1 MKSKMWLFLG
11 LLGTL
16 ALVGAACGGQQGG
29 SGGGGG
35 GGGGGANLSG
45 TIQIDGSSTVQ
56 PFAQAAA
63 ELFQEENPNV
73 RITVG
78 GAGTGDGFERFC
90 KGETEISDASR
101 AIEPEEEEACK
112 KENIET
118 EQVPVANDGLA
129 IVTNKE
135 TMIDCLTVDQVKDL
149 FGPDAK
155 AKSFKE
161 VDPKLPATPAKFFT
175 PGEESGTFVFFTEEL
190 LETDAEQRTEGVQT
204 SADDN
209 QLVTGV
215 SGTPG
220 GIGYFG
226 YSFFIE
232 NEDTIK
238 ALEVDGGE
246 GCVAPS
252 VETGQ
257 DGSYMPLS
265 RPLFIYPTAA
275 VFEDETKQAF
285 LDYYVANVNTVAETL
300 GFIPLTEEQ
309 LTASEEAVAALESK

>member
-35 GGGGGANLSG
+35 GGGGGGNLSG

-101 AIEPEEEEACK
+101 PIEAEEEEACK
-112 KENIET
+112 KENIEP

-155 AKSFKE
+155 AKSFKD

-175 PGEESGTFVFFTEEL
+175 PGEESGTFDFFTEEL

-209 QLVTGV
+209 QLVTGI

-226 YSFFIE
+226 YSFFTE
-232 NEDTIK
+232 NQDK
-238 ALEVDGGE
+238 LNAVAVDGGE
-246 GCVAPS
+246 GCVRPS
-252 VETGQ
+252 PETVQ
-257 DGSYMPLS
+257 NGSYKPLGRQIFMYPS
-265 RPLFIYPTAA
+265 KKALQRPEVKEFMNFTVENAPRIAEAA
-275 VFEDETKQAF
+275 KI
-285 LDYYVANVNTVAETL
+285 
-300 GFIPLTEEQ
+300 IPLTGEQ
-309 LTASEEAVAALESK
+309 ISESQKALQ

>member
-35 GGGGGANLSG
+35 GGGGNLSG

-101 AIEPEEEEACK
+101 PIEAEEEEACK
-112 KENIET
+112 KENIEP

-175 PGEESGTFVFFTEEL
+175 PGEESGTFDFFTEEL

-209 QLVTGV
+209 QLVTGI

-226 YSFFIE
+226 YSFFTE
-232 NEDTIK
+232 NQDK
-238 ALEVDGGE
+238 LNAVAVDGGE
-246 GCVAPS
+246 GCVRPS
-252 VETGQ
+252 PETVQ
-257 DGSYMPLS
+257 NGSYKPLGRQIFMYPS
-265 RPLFIYPTAA
+265 KKALQRPEVKEFMNFTVENAPRIAEAA
-275 VFEDETKQAF
+275 KI
-285 LDYYVANVNTVAETL
+285 
-300 GFIPLTEEQ
+300 IPLTGEQ
-309 LTASEEAVAALESK
+309 ISESQKALQ

>member
-1 MKSKMWLFLG
+1 MWLFLG

-29 SGGGGG
+29 GGGG
-35 GGGGGANLSG
+35 LSG

-101 AIEPEEEEACK
+101 PIEAEEEEACK
-112 KENIET
+112 KENIEP

-175 PGEESGTFVFFTEEL
+175 PGEESGTFDFFTEEL

-209 QLVTGV
+209 QLVTGI

-226 YSFFIE
+226 YSFFTE
-232 NEDTIK
+232 NQDK
-238 ALEVDGGE
+238 LNAVAVDGGE
-246 GCVAPS
+246 GCVRPS
-252 VETGQ
+252 PETVQ
-257 DGSYMPLS
+257 NGSYKPLGRQIFMYPS
-265 RPLFIYPTAA
+265 KKALQRPEVKEFMNFTVENAPRIAEAA
-275 VFEDETKQAF
+275 KI
-285 LDYYVANVNTVAETL
+285 
-300 GFIPLTEEQ
+300 IPLTGEQ
-309 LTASEEAVAALESK
+309 ISESQKALQ

>member
-35 GGGGGANLSG
+35 GGGGNLSG

-101 AIEPEEEEACK
+101 PIEAEEEEACK
-112 KENIET
+112 KENIEP

-175 PGEESGTFVFFTEEL
+175 PGEESGTFDFFTEEL

-209 QLVTGV
+209 QLVTGI

-226 YSFFIE
+226 YSFFTE
-232 NEDTIK
+232 NQDK
-238 ALEVDGGE
+238 LNAVAVDGGE
-246 GCVAPS
+246 GCVRPS
-252 VETGQ
+252 PETVQ
-257 DGSYMPLS
+257 NGSYKPLGRQIFMYPS
-265 RPLFIYPTAA
+265 KKALQRPEVKEFMNFTIENAPRIAEAA
-275 VFEDETKQAF
+275 KI
-285 LDYYVANVNTVAETL
+285 
-300 GFIPLTEEQ
+300 IPLTGEQ
-309 LTASEEAVAALESK
+309 ISESQKALQ

>member
-35 GGGGGANLSG
+35 GGNLSG

-101 AIEPEEEEACK
+101 PIEAEEEEACK
-112 KENIET
+112 KENIEP

-175 PGEESGTFVFFTEEL
+175 PGEESGTFDFFTEEL

-209 QLVTGV
+209 QLVTGI

-226 YSFFIE
+226 YSFFTE
-232 NEDTIK
+232 NQDK
-238 ALEVDGGE
+238 LNAVAVDGGE
-246 GCVAPS
+246 GCVRPS
-252 VETGQ
+252 PETVQ
-257 DGSYMPLS
+257 NGSYKPLGRQIFMYPS
-265 RPLFIYPTAA
+265 KKALQRPEVKEFMNFTVENAPRIAEAA
-275 VFEDETKQAF
+275 KI
-285 LDYYVANVNTVAETL
+285 
-300 GFIPLTEEQ
+300 IPLTGEQ
-309 LTASEEAVAALESK
+309 ISESQKALQ

>member
-29 SGGGGG
+29 GGGG
-35 GGGGGANLSG
+35 LSG
-45 TIQIDGSSTVQ
+45 TIQVDGSSTVQ

-101 AIEPEEEEACK
+101 PIEAEEEEACK
-112 KENIET
+112 KENIEP

-175 PGEESGTFVFFTEEL
+175 PGEESGTFDFFTEEL

-209 QLVTGV
+209 QLVTGI

-226 YSFFIE
+226 YSFFTE
-232 NEDTIK
+232 NQDK
-238 ALEVDGGE
+238 LNAVAVDGGE
-246 GCVAPS
+246 GCVRPS
-252 VETGQ
+252 PETVQ
-257 DGSYMPLS
+257 NGSYKPLGRQIFMYPS
-265 RPLFIYPTAA
+265 KKALQRPEVKEFMNFTVENAPRIAEAA
-275 VFEDETKQAF
+275 KI
-285 LDYYVANVNTVAETL
+285 
-300 GFIPLTEEQ
+300 IPLTGEQ
-309 LTASEEAVAALESK
+309 ISESQKALQ

>member
-35 GGGGGANLSG
+35 GGGGNLSG
-45 TIQIDGSSTVQ
+45 TIQVDGSSTVQ

-101 AIEPEEEEACK
+101 PIEAEEEEACK
-112 KENIET
+112 KENIEP

-175 PGEESGTFVFFTEEL
+175 PGEESGTFDFFTEEL
-190 LETDAEQRTEGVQT
+190 LETDKEQRTEGVQT

-209 QLVTGV
+209 QLVTGI

-226 YSFFIE
+226 YSFFTE
-232 NEDTIK
+232 NQDK
-238 ALEVDGGE
+238 LNAVAVDGGE
-246 GCVAPS
+246 GCVRPS
-252 VETGQ
+252 PETVQ
-257 DGSYMPLS
+257 NGSYKPLGRQIFMYPS
-265 RPLFIYPTAA
+265 KKALQRPEVKEFMNFTVENAPRIAEAA
-275 VFEDETKQAF
+275 KI
-285 LDYYVANVNTVAETL
+285 
-300 GFIPLTEEQ
+300 IPLTGEQ
-309 LTASEEAVAALESK
+309 ISESQKALQ

>member
-35 GGGGGANLSG
+35 GGGGNLSG

-101 AIEPEEEEACK
+101 PIEAEEEEACK
-112 KENIET
+112 KENIEP

-175 PGEESGTFVFFTEEL
+175 PGEESGTFDFFTEEL
-190 LETDAEQRTEGVQT
+190 LETDKEQRTEGVQT

-209 QLVTGV
+209 QLVTGI

-226 YSFFIE
+226 YSFFTE
-232 NEDTIK
+232 NQDK
-238 ALEVDGGE
+238 LNAVAVDGGE
-246 GCVAPS
+246 GCVKPS
-252 VETGQ
+252 SETVQ
-257 DGSYMPLS
+257 NGSYKPLGRQIFMYPS
-265 RPLFIYPTAA
+265 KKALQRPEVKEFMNFTVENAPRIAEAA
-275 VFEDETKQAF
+275 KI
-285 LDYYVANVNTVAETL
+285 
-300 GFIPLTEEQ
+300 IPLTGEQ
-309 LTASEEAVAALESK
+309 ISESQKALQ

>member
-35 GGGGGANLSG
+35 GGGGNLSG

-101 AIEPEEEEACK
+101 PIEAEEEEACK
-112 KENIET
+112 KENIEP

-175 PGEESGTFVFFTEEL
+175 PGEESGTFDFFTEEL

-209 QLVTGV
+209 QLVTGI

-226 YSFFIE
+226 YSFFTE
-232 NEDTIK
+232 NEDK
-238 ALEVDGGE
+238 LNAVAVDGGE
-246 GCVAPS
+246 GCVRPS
-252 VETGQ
+252 PETVQ
-257 DGSYMPLS
+257 NGSYKPLGRQIFMYPS
-265 RPLFIYPTAA
+265 KKALQRPEVKEFMNFTVENAPRIAEAA
-275 VFEDETKQAF
+275 KI
-285 LDYYVANVNTVAETL
+285 
-300 GFIPLTEEQ
+300 IPLTGEQ
-309 LTASEEAVAALESK
+309 ISESQKALQ

>member
-1 MKSKMWLFLG
+1 MKAKMWLFLG

-29 SGGGGG
+29 GGGG
-35 GGGGGANLSG
+35 LSG
-45 TIQIDGSSTVQ
+45 TIQVDGSSTVQ

-101 AIEPEEEEACK
+101 PIEAEEEEACK
-112 KENIET
+112 KENIEP

-175 PGEESGTFVFFTEEL
+175 PGEESGTFDFFTEEL

-209 QLVTGV
+209 QLVTGI

-226 YSFFIE
+226 YSFFTE
-232 NEDTIK
+232 NQDK
-238 ALEVDGGE
+238 LNAVAVDGGE
-246 GCVAPS
+246 GCVRPS
-252 VETGQ
+252 PETVQ
-257 DGSYMPLS
+257 NGSYKPLGRQIFMYPS
-265 RPLFIYPTAA
+265 KKALQRPEVKEFMNFTVENAPRIAEAA
-275 VFEDETKQAF
+275 KI
-285 LDYYVANVNTVAETL
+285 
-300 GFIPLTEEQ
+300 IPLTGEQ
-309 LTASEEAVAALESK
+309 ISESQKALQ

>member
-1 MKSKMWLFLG
+1 MWLFLG

-35 GGGGGANLSG
+35 GGGGNLSG

-101 AIEPEEEEACK
+101 PIEAEEEEACK
-112 KENIET
+112 KENIEP

-175 PGEESGTFVFFTEEL
+175 PGEESGTFDFFTEEL

-209 QLVTGV
+209 QLVTGI

-226 YSFFIE
+226 YSFFTE
-232 NEDTIK
+232 NQDK
-238 ALEVDGGE
+238 LNAVAVDGGE
-246 GCVAPS
+246 GCVRPS
-252 VETGQ
+252 PETVQ
-257 DGSYMPLS
+257 NGSYKPLGRQIFMYPS
-265 RPLFIYPTAA
+265 KKALQRPEVKEFMNFTVENAPRIAEAA
-275 VFEDETKQAF
+275 KI
-285 LDYYVANVNTVAETL
+285 
-300 GFIPLTEEQ
+300 IPLTGEQ
-309 LTASEEAVAALESK
+309 ISESQKALQ

>member
-1 MKSKMWLFLG
+1 VKSKMWLFLG

-35 GGGGGANLSG
+35 GGGGNLSG

-101 AIEPEEEEACK
+101 PIEAEEEEACK
-112 KENIET
+112 KENIEP

-175 PGEESGTFVFFTEEL
+175 PGEESGTFDFFTEEL

-209 QLVTGV
+209 QLVTGI

-226 YSFFIE
+226 YSFFTE
-232 NEDTIK
+232 NQDK
-238 ALEVDGGE
+238 LNAVAVDGGE
-246 GCVAPS
+246 GCVRPS
-252 VETGQ
+252 PETVQ
-257 DGSYMPLS
+257 NGSYKPLGRQIFMYPS
-265 RPLFIYPTAA
+265 KKALQRPEVKEFMNFTVENAPRIAEAA
-275 VFEDETKQAF
+275 KI
-285 LDYYVANVNTVAETL
+285 
-300 GFIPLTEEQ
+300 IPLTGEQ
-309 LTASEEAVAALESK
+309 ISESQKALQ

>member
-35 GGGGGANLSG
+35 GGGGGGLSG
-45 TIQIDGSSTVQ
+45 TIQVDGSSTVQ

-101 AIEPEEEEACK
+101 PIEAEEEEACK
-112 KENIET
+112 KENIEP

-175 PGEESGTFVFFTEEL
+175 PGEESGTFDFFTEEL

-209 QLVTGV
+209 QLVTGI

-226 YSFFIE
+226 YSFFTE
-232 NEDTIK
+232 NQDK
-238 ALEVDGGE
+238 LNAVAVDGGE
-246 GCVAPS
+246 GCVRPS
-252 VETGQ
+252 PETVQ
-257 DGSYMPLS
+257 NGSYKPLGRQIFMYPS
-265 RPLFIYPTAA
+265 KKALQRPEVKEFMNFTVENAPRIAEAA
-275 VFEDETKQAF
+275 KI
-285 LDYYVANVNTVAETL
+285 
-300 GFIPLTEEQ
+300 IPLTGEQ
-309 LTASEEAVAALESK
+309 ISESQKALQ

>member
-35 GGGGGANLSG
+35 GGGGNLSG
-45 TIQIDGSSTVQ
+45 TIQVDGSSTVQ

-101 AIEPEEEEACK
+101 PIEAEEEEACK
-112 KENIET
+112 KENIEP

-175 PGEESGTFVFFTEEL
+175 PGEESGTFDFFTEEL
-190 LETDAEQRTEGVQT
+190 LETDKEQRTEGVQT

-209 QLVTGV
+209 QLVTGI

-226 YSFFIE
+226 YSFFTE
-232 NEDTIK
+232 NQDK
-238 ALEVDGGE
+238 LNAVAVDGGE
-246 GCVAPS
+246 GCVRPS
-252 VETGQ
+252 PETVQ
-257 DGSYMPLS
+257 NGSYKPLGRQIFMYPS
-265 RPLFIYPTAA
+265 KKALQRPEVKEFMNFTVGNAPRIAEAA
-275 VFEDETKQAF
+275 KI
-285 LDYYVANVNTVAETL
+285 
-300 GFIPLTEEQ
+300 IPLTGEQ
-309 LTASEEAVAALESK
+309 ISESQKALQ

>member
-1 MKSKMWLFLG
+1 VKSKMWLFLG

-35 GGGGGANLSG
+35 GGGGNLSG
-45 TIQIDGSSTVQ
+45 TIQVDGSSTVQ

-101 AIEPEEEEACK
+101 PIEAEEEEACK
-112 KENIET
+112 KENIEP

-175 PGEESGTFVFFTEEL
+175 PGEESGTFDFFTEEL

-209 QLVTGV
+209 QLVTGI

-226 YSFFIE
+226 YSFFTE
-232 NEDTIK
+232 NQDK
-238 ALEVDGGE
+238 LNAVAVDGGE
-246 GCVAPS
+246 GCVRPS
-252 VETGQ
+252 PETVQ
-257 DGSYMPLS
+257 NGSYKPLGRQIFMYPS
-265 RPLFIYPTAA
+265 KKALQRPEVKEFMNFTVENAPRIAEAA
-275 VFEDETKQAF
+275 KI
-285 LDYYVANVNTVAETL
+285 
-300 GFIPLTEEQ
+300 IPLTGEQ
-309 LTASEEAVAALESK
+309 ISESQKALQ

>member
-1 MKSKMWLFLG
+1 MKSRMWLFIG
-11 LLGTL
+11 PVSAL

-29 SGGGGG
+29 GGGGD
-35 GGGGGANLSG
+35 LSG
-45 TIQIDGSSTVQ
+45 TIQVDGSSTVQ

-90 KGETEISDASR
+90 RGETEIADASR
-101 AIEPEEEEACK
+101 AIEAEEQEACE

-118 EQVPVANDGLA
+118 EQVPVANDGIA
-129 IVTNKE
+129 VVTNKQLRVPCMTTDE
-135 TMIDCLTVDQVKDL
+135 LKDL
-149 FGPDAK
+149 FGPDAD
-155 AKSFKE
+155 AKSYKDVNPRF
-161 VDPKLPATPAKFFT
+161 PATPATLFT
-175 PGEESGTFVFFTEEL
+175 PGEESGTFDFFTEEA

-226 YSFFIE
+226 YSFFEQNRDKLNAVAI
-232 NEDTIK
+232 
-238 ALEVDGGE
+238 DGGD
-246 GCVAPS
+246 GCVMPS
-252 VETGQ
+252 VETIQ
-257 DGSYMPLS
+257 NGSYKPLGRQIFMYPS
-265 RPLFIYPTAA
+265 R
-275 VFEDETKQAF
+275 QAMQRPE
-285 LDYYVANVNTVAETL
+285 VAEFMRFTTENAPR
-300 GFIPLTEEQ
+300 IAEAAQIVPLTSEQ
-309 LTASEEAVAALESK
+309 VSEAEKAVQGLSGR

>member
-1 MKSKMWLFLG
+1 MKAKMWLFLG

-29 SGGGGG
+29 SGDGGGG
-35 GGGGGANLSG
+35 GNLSG

-149 FGPDAK
+149 FGPDAT

-175 PGEESGTFVFFTEEL
+175 PGEESGTFDFFTEEL

-209 QLVTGV
+209 QLVTGI

-226 YSFFIE
+226 YSFFTE
-232 NEDTIK
+232 NQDK
-238 ALEVDGGE
+238 LNAVAVDGGE
-246 GCVAPS
+246 GCVRPS
-252 VETGQ
+252 PETVQ
-257 DGSYMPLS
+257 NGSYKPLGRQIFMYPS
-265 RPLFIYPTAA
+265 KKALQRPEVKEFMNFTVEDAPRIAEAA
-275 VFEDETKQAF
+275 KI
-285 LDYYVANVNTVAETL
+285 
-300 GFIPLTEEQ
+300 IPLTGEQ
-309 LTASEEAVAALESK
+309 ISESQKALQ